1 VARPGDP
8 PGDASVDVDWNI
20 WTAQLAE
27 RGKFDLGFIVD
38 SQFIGGTVPGRGLYV
53 VDAQHDDPAA
63 YADWLA
69 VTRPIVDRYLRGRA
83 A

>member
-1 VARPGDP
+1 MSTVAVVGNPKPHSR
-8 PGDASVDVDWNI
+8 
-20 WTAQLAE
+20 TLAA
-27 RGKFDLGFIVD
+27 DL
-38 SQFIGGTVPGRGLYV
+38 PGRGPYV
-53 VDAQHDDPAA
+53 VDAQPDDMAA